1 MSDTQMTPPDRTPSP
16 PVCKVPMRLAD
27 NPAQRSAMDTNN
39 GQAPFEKVIIL
50 AAMGHLLDI
59 NQRHLDHLRRED
71 PTSPWA

>member
-1 MSDTQMTPPDRTPSP
+1 
-16 PVCKVPMRLAD
+16 
-27 NPAQRSAMDTNN
+27 MDTNN